1 MIYIKKSYIKATS
14 INLFLSIFRGWRI
27 MLKQSKEKVELKK
40 LKKELVF
47 LNKERQ
53 RLTKELSALRL
64 IISEINSILELDK
77 VLDLIIQK
85 AIQVVG
91 AERGSLMLFDHKT
104 EELYIKSSIGL
115 SKKTVSTV
123 RIAPGEGIAGWV
135 FKEDKPLLI
144 KEGAKDPRFLKF
156 NKTKEELRSI
166 ISIPLKIK
174 DQVVGVINVDN
185 KREGNIFNL
194 DDLKLLSVFANETAI
209 AIQNAQLHQEIKQ
222 LAITDDLTGLHNF
235 RYLRERLEEEVKR
248 AQRYERPLALI
259 MADIDYFKN
268 YNDAFGHLEGNRV
281 LKNLANIL
289 RVNVREVDI
298 VGRYGGEEFIII
310 LPEAGKEEAQE
321 IAERIRLKVEK
332 YKFINKNNHSDEKK
346 LALTLS
352 LGITSCFQENITP
365 QGLVQKVDQA
375 LYQAKGKGR
384 NRVEV
389 I

>member
-1 MIYIKKSYIKATS
+1 
-14 INLFLSIFRGWRI
+14 
-27 MLKQSKEKVELKK
+27 MLNRSKEKVELKK
-40 LKKELVF
+40 LKEEFVV
-47 LNKERQ
+47 LNKEKQ

-64 IISEINSILELDK
+64 IISEINSTLDLDK

-85 AIQVVG
+85 GIQVVE
-91 AERGSLMLFDHKT
+91 AERGSLMLFDHEK
-104 EELYIKSSIGL
+104 EELYIKSSVGL
-115 SKKTVSTV
+115 SKRTVSAV
-123 RIAPGEGIAGWV
+123 RIVSGEGIAGWV
-135 FKEDKPLLI
+135 FKEGKPLLI
-144 KEGAKDPRFLKF
+144 KKGTKDPRFKKF
-156 NKTKEELRSI
+156 EEAEEELKSI
-166 ISIPLKIK
+166 ISVPLKIK
-174 DQVVGVINVDN
+174 NKVIGVINADD
-185 KREGNIFNL
+185 KREGDFFSI
-194 DDLKLLSVFANETAI
+194 DDLKLLSIFANETAI
-209 AIQNAQLHQEIKQ
+209 AIQNAQLHQKINQ

-310 LPEAGKEEAQE
+310 LPEASKEEAQE
-321 IAERIRLKVEK
+321 IAERIRLKIEK

-352 LGITSCFQENITP
+352 LGVTSCFQEIISP
-365 QGLVQKVDQA
+365 QGLIYKVDQA
-375 LYQAKGKGR
+375 LYRAKRKGR